1 MSDILISAIELAE
14 LLASGAPLR
23 VLDVR
28 WRLDRPDGRPEYL
41 AGHIPGAVY
50 VDLDSELA
58 EHGTPRDGRHPLPA
72 LDRLETAAR
81 GWGLRTGDTVVVY
94 DDLKSLSAARA
105 WWLLTDAGVSDVRI
119 LDGSLRAWTASGR
132 TLEHG
137 LVDPPRGDITLTPG
151 RLPRLTI
158 DQAAALGQDG
168 VLLDV
173 RAEERY
179 RGDAEPVDPRAGHI
193 PGAINVP
200 TTVNVGPDGRFLD
213 PEELRA
219 RFARAGARPDAPV
232 GVYCGS
238 GVTASH
244 AFVAL
249 TLAGYAP
256 QLYPGSWS
264 QWSNHPDRPVAV
276 GSHPGAGAPLVK
288 ENQS

>member
-1 MSDILISAIELAE
+1 MSRILISADELAE
-14 LLASGAPLR
+14 LIASGDP
-23 VLDVR
+23 VSILDVR
-28 WRLDRPDGRPEYL
+28 WRFDRPDGRPEYL

-58 EHGTPRDGRHPLPA
+58 EHGASSDGRHPLPSPE
-72 LDRLETAAR
+72 RLESAAR
-81 GWGLRTGDTVVVY
+81 GWGLRPGDTVVVY

-105 WWLLTDAGVSDVRI
+105 WWLLTDAGVPDVRI
-119 LDGSLRAWTASGR
+119 LDGSLRAWTASGHV
-132 TLEHG
+132 LEHG
-137 LVDPPRGDITLTPG
+137 LVEPPLGNITLTSG

-158 DQAAALGQDG
+158 DQAAALAEDG
-168 VLLDV
+168 VLIDV

-179 RGDAEPVDPRAGHI
+179 RGESEPIDPRAGHI

-200 TTVNVGPDGRFLD
+200 TTLNVGSDGRFLD

-219 RFARAGARPDAPV
+219 RFAAAGARPGEPV

-276 GSHPGAGAPLVK
+276 GSHPGAVASLVK